1 VAAEPVRDTQLIKG
15 HSHHR
20 EENTMLVFLYLEARQ
35 PNGVAYHLGL
45 GCFVPPNLASMIV
58 MLLRLF

>member
-1 VAAEPVRDTQLIKG
+1 
-15 HSHHR
+15 
-20 EENTMLVFLYLEARQ
+20 MLVFLYLEARQ